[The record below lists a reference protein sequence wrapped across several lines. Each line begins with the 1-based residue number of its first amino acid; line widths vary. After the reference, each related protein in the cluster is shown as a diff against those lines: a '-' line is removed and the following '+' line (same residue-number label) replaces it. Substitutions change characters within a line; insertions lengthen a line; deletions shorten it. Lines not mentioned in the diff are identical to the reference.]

1 MPIIVLNREDTS
13 SSSHSD
19 SKTSTSTPLSSSPS
33 RKPKP
38 PLDIII
44 REAKLSDLPHT
55 AAITLRAYAN
65 DDVQLL
71 IYPPSL
77 VGENQS
83 SLHYETLTWHRQR
96 FLSPNRTTLVA
107 LAPSDLSNH
116 GSKLKIVGFASWNR
130 LRGPGER
137 RRRRAGQ
144 PTYPHDDN
152 SILKC
157 LELFLTSIV
166 NLIWSYIWPQ
176 PNVTNWAGDSA
187 YDRIVDKAKE
197 ELYRAPRLQS
207 RWELKDLCVDPD
219 YQGLGIGGRLVD
231 WGCARADEEGLACTL
246 EASQEGVRLYLKKG
260 FIKTRAE
267 VVVDEK
273 GYGGKAEVTFM
284 IREPMGKK

>member
-1 MPIIVLNREDTS
+1 MPTTVLNCEDTPS
-13 SSSHSD
+13 FHPNSE
-19 SKTSTSTPLSSSPS
+19 TSTPLSSPS

-83 SLHYETLTWHRQR
+83 SLHYETLTWHRQQ
-96 FLSPNRTTLVA
+96 FLSPNRTTLIA

-116 GSKLKIVGFASWNR
+116 DSRLKVVGFASWNR

-137 RRRRAGQ
+137 RRRRADQ
-144 PTYPHDDN
+144 PRHPHN
-152 SILKC
+152 SILKR
-157 LELFLTSIV
+157 LELSLTSIV

-176 PNVTNWAGDSA
+176 PNVTNWAGLNV
-187 YDRIVDKAKE
+187 YNKAVRKAE
-197 ELYRAPRLQS
+197 KELYRAPRLKS
-207 RWELKDLCVDPD
+207 RWELENVCVDPD

-284 IREPMGKK
+284 IREPMDRK